1 MDAKHEDAER
11 FVAEV
16 PTCRAITCCAL
27 GDTSGAAR
35 DTLRPAAPPTQ
46 TP

>member
-1 MDAKHEDAER
+1 MDAKHEDAEG

-16 PTCRAITCCAL
+16 PACQAIACSAL
-27 GDTSGAAR
+27 GDTSGAAL
-35 DTLRPAAPPTQ
+35 DTPTAAAPPTQ

>member
-1 MDAKHEDAER
+1 MEAKHEDVER

-16 PTCRAITCCAL
+16 SACQAITRSAL
-27 GDTSGAAR
+27 GDTSGAAL
-35 DTLRPAAPPTQ
+35 DTPTAAAPPTQ